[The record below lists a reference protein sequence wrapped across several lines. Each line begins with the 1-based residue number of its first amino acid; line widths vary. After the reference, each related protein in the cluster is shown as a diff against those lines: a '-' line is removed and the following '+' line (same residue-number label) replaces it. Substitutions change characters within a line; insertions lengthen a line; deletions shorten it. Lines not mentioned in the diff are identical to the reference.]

1 MCLILW
7 KEFIFIATFIVL
19 SSANT
24 TLSTSTPN
32 QEYKNIHHKKVVNAY
47 FSENRQKLLTS
58 NLGTILYKNVDPD
71 MFRKKK
77 QMSKTYKVMLLM
89 FWSEFVSTYLRTSSY
104 DSESV
109 TKDILRNC
117 MVKNCKYFSIHTAHI
132 DSMDAVIFPSH
143 QTTIPTHAHRKPGS
157 RWIMW
162 QHGSPMHKNNKWT
175 NQEFTIWSNFFNWTM
190 GYRSDSDIPIPFGR
204 TVGLPAHKEVDMDN
218 PEEALASLVPY
229 WDKKQHDTLA
239 MALAKNCNGQYY
251 TKLSKEMKADIFFE
265 RCSRH
270 EKADCTLPEAY
281 LFYIAFE
288 ESSCIQYMTEVIF
301 HHAYSKGAIPV
312 ISGPLVKDCK
322 KLLPPK
328 SFLHVRIYRD
338 IPQLVK
344 RLNGFVI
351 FMYCYLY
358 AKNSEDDIKVKK
370 YSDFNELEDF
380 GYEVEVHETIVNKY
394 YDKRKRWKTSNLGSV
409 LFKNVDHQKF
419 VRENQMNRTFLVLFW
434 RYWNWQKNRHI
445 YNYGSSNN
453 TSQIL
458 EDCSVKNCEF
468 TGDDDQI
475 DSADAV
481 IIHMQKKSIP
491 IVEKRDTKQRWI
503 FLSDESPINTFSLG
517 KESTL
522 SWTDMY
528 NVFNWTMTYRSD
540 SDIPVPYGRTVPLQ
554 HPVVINQLHPIDIL
568 HKLVPYWKDKAL
580 DSRAMVLTS
589 NCMKARMRFI
599 QELQKFIQVDVF
611 GRCSDKLE
619 NKKKCPGHFT
629 TDCMLPASY
638 LFYIV
643 IENSKCSQ
651 YITEKVFQHAFSKGA
666 IPVIMGPSLKDCEN
680 LLPPNSYLHV
690 ENYENVQKLSEA
702 MKEISRK
709 CVKL

>member
-1 MCLILW
+1 
-7 KEFIFIATFIVL
+7 
-19 SSANT
+19 
-24 TLSTSTPN
+24 
-32 QEYKNIHHKKVVNAY
+32 
-47 FSENRQKLLTS
+47 
-58 NLGTILYKNVDPD
+58 
-71 MFRKKK
+71 
-77 QMSKTYKVMLLM
+77 
-89 FWSEFVSTYLRTSSY
+89 
-104 DSESV
+104 
-109 TKDILRNC
+109 
-117 MVKNCKYFSIHTAHI
+117 
-132 DSMDAVIFPSH
+132 
-143 QTTIPTHAHRKPGS
+143 
-157 RWIMW
+157 
-162 QHGSPMHKNNKWT
+162 
-175 NQEFTIWSNFFNWTM
+175 M

-229 WDKKQHDTLA
+229 WDKKQHDNLA

-251 TKLSKEMKADIFFE
+251 TKLSKEMKADVFFE
-265 RCSRH
+265 S
-270 EKADCTLPEAY
+270 
-281 LFYIAFE
+281 
-288 ESSCIQYMTEVIF
+288 
-301 HHAYSKGAIPV
+301 
-312 ISGPLVKDCK
+312 
-322 KLLPPK
+322 
-328 SFLHVRIYRD
+328 
-338 IPQLVK
+338 
-344 RLNGFVI
+344 
-351 FMYCYLY
+351 
-358 AKNSEDDIKVKK
+358 
-370 YSDFNELEDF
+370 ELEDF

-394 YDKRKRWKTSNLGSV
+394 YDKRKSWKTSNLGSV

-599 QELQKFIQVDVF
+599 KELQKFIQVDVF

-619 NKKKCPGHFT
+619 NKKTCPGHFT

-702 MKEISRK
+702 MKEISRSDK
-709 CVKL
+709 KILSLHAWRRHFGIVNEHGYFKTKSFHLCRVCEALNYNDRKVKLYKKNNFDTFFNKEALCDLNYLL